1 MEYAIALALAI
12 VPSWLLVRYFHERD
26 LYPEPAGI
34 IWGTFALGALTT
46 IPVVIVALPLMQLLP
61 QPESVVGTGF
71 QFAFLYAA
79 IPEEFFKLTVLLFY
93 SLRRREFDE
102 PMDGLVY
109 GAVAAQG
116 FAALE
121 NSLYSFSVG
130 PAMTIVRGFTAVP
143 AHACM
148 GIIMGYYVGRARFEP
163 ERRSALIFQGYIF
176 ATLAHG
182 LYDAPLLTI
191 NAITTRFGGVPPEYE
206 TFTATCTIL
215 GLLVLIVTMAFARAL
230 WKKAKHDQLHHPVPP
245 ALPEAAI
252 VVHPASIA
260 SPPSIRTVTLT
271 PRPVQSMPV
280 SVLKVLFGIVFS
292 IAGGAIVFACIHA
305 FLDPDTDKRLYVNLG
320 FMLVILGWTPLLLGL
335 RIFRSGVR
343 GLNVPQLPSGPAT

>member
-1 MEYAIALALAI
+1 MDYAIALALAI

-26 LYPEPAGI
+26 LYPEPAGV

-46 IPVVIVALPLMQLLP
+46 IPVVIVALPMMQLLP
-61 QPESVVGTGF
+61 QPDSFVGTGL

-121 NSLYSFSVG
+121 NALYSFAVG
-130 PAMTIVRGFTAVP
+130 PVMTIVRGFTAVP

-163 ERRSALIFQGYIF
+163 ERRGALIFQGYLL
-176 ATLAHG
+176 ATLVHG

-191 NAITTRFGGVPPEYE
+191 SAIATRFEEIPPELE
-206 TFTATCTIL
+206 TFTGVCTIL
-215 GLLVLIVTMAFARAL
+215 SLLVLILSIAFARTL
-230 WKKAKHDQLHHPVPP
+230 WKKAKHEQLHHPVPP
-245 ALPEAAI
+245 ALPEVAY
-252 VVHPASIA
+252 VHPASIA
-260 SPPSIRTVTLT
+260 SPPQIRTVTLT
-271 PRPVQSMPV
+271 PRPMQSTPT
-280 SVLKVLFGIVFS
+280 SVVKVFFGIVFS
-292 IAGGAIVFACIHA
+292 IIGGTIMFACVHA
-305 FLDPDTDKRLYVNLG
+305 YLDPDTDKRLYVNLG
-320 FMLVILGWTPLLLGL
+320 FMLVILGWTPLLFGL
-335 RIFRSGVR
+335 RLFRSGVR
-343 GLNVPQLPSGPAT
+343 ELNVPQLPSGPAA

>member
-1 MEYAIALALAI
+1 
-12 VPSWLLVRYFHERD
+12 
-26 LYPEPAGI
+26 
-34 IWGTFALGALTT
+34 
-46 IPVVIVALPLMQLLP
+46 
-61 QPESVVGTGF
+61 
-71 QFAFLYAA
+71 AFLYAA

-176 ATLAHG
+176 ATLVHG

-215 GLLVLIVTMAFARAL
+215 GLLV
-230 WKKAKHDQLHHPVPP
+230 
-245 ALPEAAI
+245 
-252 VVHPASIA
+252 
-260 SPPSIRTVTLT
+260 
-271 PRPVQSMPV
+271 
-280 SVLKVLFGIVFS
+280 
-292 IAGGAIVFACIHA
+292 
-305 FLDPDTDKRLYVNLG
+305 
-320 FMLVILGWTPLLLGL
+320 
-335 RIFRSGVR
+335 
-343 GLNVPQLPSGPAT
+343 

>member
-1 MEYAIALALAI
+1 MDYAIALALAV

-26 LYPEPAGI
+26 LYPEPAGV

-46 IPVVIVALPLMQLLP
+46 IPVVIVALPTMQLLP
-61 QPESVVGTGF
+61 QPDSVVGTGF

-79 IPEEFFKLTVLLFY
+79 IPEEFFKLSVLLLY

-109 GAVAAQG
+109 GAVVAQG

-121 NSLYSFSVG
+121 NALYSFSVG
-130 PAMTIVRGFTAVP
+130 PVMTIVRGFTAVP

-163 ERRSALIFQGYIF
+163 ERRGTLIFQGF
-176 ATLAHG
+176 LLATLVHG

-191 NAITTRFGGVPPEYE
+191 NTIVDRFGDIPPEFE
-206 TFTATCTIL
+206 TFAGTCTIL
-215 GLLVLIVTMAFARAL
+215 SLLVLIVSIAYARWL
-230 WKKAKHDQLHHPVPP
+230 WKKAKYEQLHHPVPP
-245 ALPEAAI
+245 ALPDTA

-260 SPPSIRTVTLT
+260 SPAAIRVPTLT
-271 PRPVQSMPV
+271 PRPVQSTAA
-280 SVLKVLFGIVFS
+280 SILKVFFGIVFS
-292 IAGGAIVFACIHA
+292 IAGGACMFACIHA
-305 FLDPDTDKRLYVNLG
+305 FIDPNTDKRYYLNLG
-320 FMLVILGWTPLLLGL
+320 FLLVFLGWTPLLSGL
-335 RIFRSGVR
+335 RLFRSGVR
-343 GLNVPQLPSGPAT
+343 GLNVPDLPAGPAA